1 MKPAITVELTA
12 EPRSLGAARLDEF
25 RVGVIVRNLGR
36 QVVDPQL
43 RLSELRVDGAP
54 SQAWSMAVNNSG
66 QDARWKALPPGES
79 ASARWPL
86 ARELFPRPG
95 RYRLEVTVSGVTSAP
110 VQVEV
115 TP

>member
-12 EPRSLGAARLDEF
+12 EPRSLSIARPDDFLI
-25 RVGVIVRNLGR
+25 GVTVRNVGQ

-43 RLSELRVDGAP
+43 RLSELRVDGTP
-54 SQAWSMAVNNSG
+54 SHDWSMAVMNSG
-66 QDARWKALPPGES
+66 QEARWKALPPGES

-86 ARELFPRPG
+86 ARELFPGPG
-95 RYRLEVTVSGVTSAP
+95 TYTLEITVSGVTSAP
-110 VQVEV
+110 VQVQV